1 MNLSFS
7 KKYTPAN
14 NTEFISEESDT
25 LSKSKI
31 IQEVQD
37 EYKLYIDYYLQK
49 DQSK

>member
-1 MNLSFS
+1 MLKEVFVNQ
-7 KKYTPAN
+7 AN

-25 LSKSKI
+25 LNKSKI